1 MIPNVDSFISIIAL
15 GLDGVQILELRL
27 GWGCA
32 LTVLKTLT
40 LVKDGKSKSYTAGAG
55 QGAKGSTDFVL
66 RWGRNLYSL
75 STAASQSATAGSR
88 LYFTVLISL
97 DVFSDRS
104 QLKSTKTKSKIQ
116 KCCSNLSPDIL
127 GLFTTPAPS
136 QLEPQLTSTGILAR
150 F

>member
-15 GLDGVQILELRL
+15 GLEGVQILELGW
-27 GWGCA
+27 GWGCT

-40 LVKDGKSKSYTAGAG
+40 LVKDGKSKSYTAGAGQG

-88 LYFTVLISL
+88 LY
-97 DVFSDRS
+97 
-104 QLKSTKTKSKIQ
+104 
-116 KCCSNLSPDIL
+116 CSNLSGRNL
-127 GLFTTPAPS
+127 GLFTT
-136 QLEPQLTSTGILAR
+136 QKYKNKIENTKRL
-150 F
+150 

>member
-15 GLDGVQILELRL
+15 GLEGVQILELRW
-27 GWGCA
+27 GWGCT
-32 LTVLKTLT
+32 LTVLKTLP
-40 LVKDGKSKSYTAGAG
+40 LIYDGKSKSYTVGVG

-88 LYFTVLISL
+88 LYCSNLPG
-97 DVFSDRS
+97 SDRS
-104 QLKSTKTKSKIQ
+104 QLKSTKTESKIQ
-116 KCCSNLSPDIL
+116 KDSNLSPDIL

-136 QLEPQLTSTGILAR
+136 QVVPQLTSTGILAR